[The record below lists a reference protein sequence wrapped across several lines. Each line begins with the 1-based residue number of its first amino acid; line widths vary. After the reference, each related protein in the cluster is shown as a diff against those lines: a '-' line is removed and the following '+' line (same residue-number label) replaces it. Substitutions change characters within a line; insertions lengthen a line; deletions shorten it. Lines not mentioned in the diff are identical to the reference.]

1 MGSRSAIGV
10 DRRVETRRPVT
21 NDLEPAYGPYSE
33 ADKASQAPQRYPTL
47 MLPLAGTTR
56 ATHQRTEGVGARSRC
71 HSCQRPRADTVGLVS
86 GRLRFTDRSRCP
98 DTKRITTRCSTS
110 GILRQ
115 NDIFW
120 QNVHDAQTMLKQL
133 RDGTLPAQGIFYI
146 KGSSQ
151 NGFGWKPANPD
162 PYVQANWLGDDDHPG
177 SGDTDA
183 QIGQRF
189 VATFV
194 NAIARSKYW
203 SDSAIVVT
211 WDDPGGYYDHVPPP
225 QFSACPDQKP
235 CGDGPRLP
243 FILISPVRA
252 RRGHRLR

>member
-1 MGSRSAIGV
+1 M
-10 DRRVETRRPVT
+10 
-21 NDLEPAYGPYSE
+21 
-33 ADKASQAPQRYPTL
+33 
-47 MLPLAGTTR
+47 
-56 ATHQRTEGVGARSRC
+56 
-71 HSCQRPRADTVGLVS
+71 
-86 GRLRFTDRSRCP
+86 
-98 DTKRITTRCSTS
+98 
-110 GILRQ
+110 
-115 NDIFW
+115 
-120 QNVHDAQTMLKQL
+120 HDAQAMLKQL

-151 NGFGWKPANPD
+151 NGFGWKPANTD

-194 NAIARSKYW
+194 NAIAHSKYW

-243 FILISPVRA
+243 FILISPYARGGDVVSDKGDQTSILKLTERLFGLPSVGPRDANPAITDLLGGFDPARLAGTTPPIDASEAEIPDAIVNTFPLQMNCGSLGIQPVALPNAPSAPPANFNPRPRRA
-252 RRGHRLR
+252 KAPS